1 MENSKITNITQKIV
15 SVALNKNV
23 KEEVIENIKV
33 TDVPLIDDAPA
44 RMVTLK
50 AEDKKWYLTVVY
62 LPNTET
68 PFALFCHTNNK
79 EKTATT
85 YDAIERLISLAK
97 RKGILERH
105 INKMVEKSLH
115 ESNVT
120 KLTRTISLLL
130 RHGVLIKNIVNVL
143 DNMDNVYVGSFLF
156 QIKKFLSQYIQ
167 DGEVVQDERC
177 EKCQGTLIFS
187 EGCMLCRDCGHSKCG

>member
-1 MENSKITNITQKIV
+1 MVNSNITNITQKIV
-15 SVALNKNV
+15 GVSLNKNKNV
-23 KEEVIENIKV
+23 SIEEVIKV

-62 LPNTET
+62 LPNTEI
-68 PFALFCHTNNK
+68 PFAFFCQTNNI
-79 EKTATT
+79 EKSATT
-85 YDAIERLISLAK
+85 HDAIDRLIALAR
-97 RKGILERH
+97 RKGILDVH
-105 INKMVEKSLH
+105 IDKVIEKSME

-130 RHGVLIKNIVNVL
+130 RHGVLIKNIVAVL
-143 DNMDNVYVGSFLF
+143 DTIDNIYVGTFLF

-167 DGEVVQDERC
+167 NGEVVQDERC
-177 EKCQGTLIFS
+177 DKCQGTLVYS
-187 EGCMLCRDCGHSKCG
+187 EGCMTCRDCGHSKCG

>member
-1 MENSKITNITQKIV
+1 MENSKITTITQKIV
-15 SVALNKNV
+15 SVKLNNV
-23 KEEVIENIKV
+23 KPVDLEEHIKV

-68 PFALFCHTNNK
+68 PFALFCHTNNV

-85 YDAIERLISLAK
+85 YDAIDRLVLLAK
-97 RKGILERH
+97 RKGILDRH
-105 INKMVEKSLH
+105 INIMIEKSEH
-115 ESNVT
+115 GSNVT

-130 RHGVLIKNIVNVL
+130 RHGVLIKNIVSVL
-143 DNMDNVYVGSFLF
+143 DSMDDIYVGSFLF

-167 DGEVVQDERC
+167 DGEVVQGERC
-177 EKCQGTLIFS
+177 DKCQGTLIFS

>member
-1 MENSKITNITQKIV
+1 MENSKVIEITQKIV
-15 SVALNKNV
+15 SVSFNKDTV
-23 KEEVIENIKV
+23 IDMEEHIIV

-50 AEDKKWYLTVVY
+50 AEEKKWYLTVVY
-62 LPNTET
+62 HPGTET

-85 YDAIERLISLAK
+85 YDTIDRLITLAK
-97 RKGILERH
+97 QKGILDIH
-105 INKMVEKSLH
+105 INRVIEKSLP
-115 ESNVT
+115 ESNVS

-143 DNMDNVYVGSFLF
+143 DHTENMYVGSFLF
-156 QIKKFLSQYIQ
+156 QIKKFLSYYIQ

-177 EKCQGTLIFS
+177 DKCQGTLIYS